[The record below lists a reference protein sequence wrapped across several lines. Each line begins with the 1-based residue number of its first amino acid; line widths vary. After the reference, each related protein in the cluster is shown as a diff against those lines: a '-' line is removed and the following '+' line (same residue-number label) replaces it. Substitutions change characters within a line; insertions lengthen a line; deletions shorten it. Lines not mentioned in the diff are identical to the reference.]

1 MKIKWIVCILLLTS
15 CLSCGYHFSPGGENI
30 DAAVQKVFIG
40 NFSNSTSEAN
50 VENYIRN
57 AFFTRFRSGTRFSL
71 VAGKGK
77 ADAVLTGKIKSI
89 TSSHLAYSSSDMAR
103 ENRVWM
109 TVEVVF
115 KRTDNGGVIW
125 MNKGLSGREAY
136 TVDVNTTT
144 TAANRKT
151 AISKLSIDMADK
163 AYRNMM
169 SGF

>member
-1 MKIKWIVCILLLTS
+1 
-15 CLSCGYHFSPGGENI
+15 
-30 DAAVQKVFIG
+30 
-40 NFSNSTSEAN
+40 
-50 VENYIRN
+50 
-57 AFFTRFRSGTRFSL
+57 
-71 VAGKGK
+71 
-77 ADAVLTGKIKSI
+77 
-89 TSSHLAYSSSDMAR
+89 MAR

-151 AISKLSIDMADK
+151 AIRKLSIDMADK